1 MSNNTILSN
10 DEPGA
15 TRMKDIV
22 SQLTD
27 VIFILCDA
35 KKLDSFAI
43 ISQLT
48 NLTLDECDSI
58 HSLINSK

>member
-1 MSNNTILSN
+1 MNNNIIFP
-10 DEPGA
+10 DDDPGA

-35 KKLDSFAI
+35 KKLDSIVI
-43 ISQLT
+43 INQLT
-48 NLTLDECDSI
+48 NLTSDECNTI
-58 HSLINSK
+58 HSLIDSK